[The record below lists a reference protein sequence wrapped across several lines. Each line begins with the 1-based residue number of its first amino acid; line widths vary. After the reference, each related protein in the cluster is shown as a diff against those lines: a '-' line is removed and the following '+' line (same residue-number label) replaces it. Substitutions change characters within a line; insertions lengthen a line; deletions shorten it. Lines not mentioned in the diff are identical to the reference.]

1 MWSGNVVVAAIN
13 SGNLGFLFSSQGR
26 LPSARNDRGVGGG
39 LFRSH
44 DATVGEYLIM
54 LDKCF
59 KYCKSVS
66 TETDFLM
73 LLGAKRSSEGRVK
86 PLYVTIPP
94 SKRRRV
100 LSRGVINN
108 SLREYRNACTVNNF
122 SSITFYPHVLVLKT
136 SLICKCLITQRS
148 LINLVGRLKTR
159 RMARRDGFDNVQT
172 TDLDLARCP
181 NHCRLTNRTD
191 HARAS

>member
-66 TETDFLM
+66 TETEFFDAS
-73 LLGAKRSSEGRVK
+73 GCETVIRRKSEAFIRHDSTEQEKTCSKSWSHKQFTTRV
-86 PLYVTIPP
+86 
-94 SKRRRV
+94 
-100 LSRGVINN
+100 
-108 SLREYRNACTVNNF
+108 
-122 SSITFYPHVLVLKT
+122 
-136 SLICKCLITQRS
+136 
-148 LINLVGRLKTR
+148 
-159 RMARRDGFDNVQT
+159 
-172 TDLDLARCP
+172 
-181 NHCRLTNRTD
+181 
-191 HARAS
+191 